1 MTHSTKTESTPAL
14 EGATESS
21 PAPRKPRVPT
31 LLRALEHRNF
41 QLFAGGQMISL
52 IGTWMQNVAEYWLVY
67 RMTGSA
73 LLLGTVG
80 FASQIPIFL
89 LSPLGGLVA
98 DRKNRHRVVIATQS
112 ASMVLALILAIL
124 TLAHVIQIWEI
135 IVLAALL
142 GAVNA
147 FDIPARQAFIVEMV
161 SRDNMM
167 NAIALNSSMF
177 NGARIVGP
185 AIAGILVAAIGEG
198 WCFFANAVSYIAV
211 IVGLLLMHVTHHKEK
226 HERSPFE
233 YIVEGFRYVVQTRP
247 VRALLLMIGVISLIG
262 LPYIVLMPIFAD
274 QILHGGAKGLGIL
287 MGATGVGALAGAL
300 TLAARKGLR
309 GLSRAVAISAA
320 GFSVTLIV
328 FAFSRWFWLSE
339 AVLVPVGFFMMLQ
352 MAATNTLI
360 QAMVPD
366 RLRGRLM
373 SVYSMMLMGM
383 APLGAL
389 FAGAIANKLGA
400 PITVATGGLGCL
412 AAAGVFALHLPK
424 LRDEARQI
432 IVAQTMAGGEPPDG
446 MALPTAPS

>member
-1 MTHSTKTESTPAL
+1 MTQTTKAESTTAN
-14 EGATESS
+14 EGLGESVS
-21 PAPRKPRVPT
+21 PPRKSRVPT
-31 LLRALEHRNF
+31 VLRALEHRNF
-41 QLFAGGQMISL
+41 QLFAGGQMVSL

-67 RMTGSA
+67 RLTGSA

-112 ASMVLALILAIL
+112 ASMVLALILAAL
-124 TLAHVIQIWEI
+124 TLAGVIRVWEI

-142 GAVNA
+142 GCVNA

-185 AIAGILVAAIGEG
+185 AIAGILVASIGEG

-211 IVGLLLMHVTHHKEK
+211 IAGLLMMDVTHRETK
-226 HERSPFE
+226 HERSPIE
-233 YIVEGFRYVVQTRP
+233 YVIEGFRYVAQTRP
-247 VRALLLMIGVISLIG
+247 VRALLLMIGVISLVG

-274 QILHGGAKGLGIL
+274 QILHGGARGLGIL

-309 GLSRAVAISAA
+309 GLSRAVAISA
-320 GFSVTLIV
+320 GCFSVMLIV
-328 FAFSRWFWLSE
+328 FAFSHWFWLSE

-400 PITVATGGLGCL
+400 PITVAIGGLGCL
-412 AAAGVFALHLPK
+412 AATAVFALHLPK

-432 IVAQTMAGGEPPDG
+432 ILAQGMAGGEPPAG
-446 MALPTAPS
+446 MAMPTEQS